1 MAVWVTLLADKAMH
15 IDATVKNYHMQVTQD
30 GQAMEGVFTGNND
43 SHAFQWTFTIPIQVV
58 YKISDKWKLKFGPY
72 FSYLTS
78 CGFEGFAYDGYIRVN
93 DPTGAKV
100 LLGNEESERGN
111 YDFKDDIRKVQWGMG
126 IGVDYFFA
134 RRFGIY
140 ADLNW
145 GLSGFFK
152 SSFKTLDQTL
162 YPIYGTIGIAY
173 RFK

>member
-1 MAVWVTLLADKAMH
+1 
-15 IDATVKNYHMQVTQD
+15 
-30 GQAMEGVFTGNND
+30 MEGVFTGKND
-43 SHAFQWTFTIPIQVV
+43 SHAFQWTFTIPIQAV

-72 FSYLTS
+72 FSYVTS
-78 CGFEGFAYDGYIRVN
+78 CGFDGFAYDGYIRVN

-100 LLGNEESERGN
+100 LLGNEENERGN

-162 YPIYGTIGIAY
+162 YPIYATIGIAY
-173 RFK
+173 KFK